1 MKLDLTKIINHIL
14 PDDQY
19 FQEVCDKKQIVIHH
33 TVSNGKGINVQNGW
47 AKNPERVGTAFIID
61 GDGKIVKCFS
71 SAQWAHHLGTKL
83 ANNTTLN
90 KQSIG
95 IEVCNWGGLTKKN
108 NKFYNFAGLEIDAKQ
123 VVDYGKKWHGY
134 QYFQKYSDVQIE
146 SLRQLIV
153 YLCDTYNIS
162 KEYDSAMWE
171 LCSNATSG
179 KNGIYT
185 HVSYRKDK
193 SDMHP
198 QIELLKMLQNL
209 SKI

>member
-1 MKLDLTKIINHIL
+1 MTLDITKIVQARFPEN
-14 PDDQY
+14 QFY
-19 FQEVCDKKQIVIHH
+19 TEKNTKKQIVIHH
-33 TVSNGKGINVQNGW
+33 TVSNGNAKNVQNGW

-61 GDGKIVKCFS
+61 GDGVIYQCFS
-71 SAQWAHHLGTKL
+71 SSQWAHHLGTKL
-83 ANNTTLN
+83 ANNTLLN
-90 KQSIG
+90 QQSIG

-108 NKFYNFAGLEIDAKQ
+108 NKYFNFVGAEIDVKD
-123 VVDYGKKWHGY
+123 VVDYGQKWHGY
-134 QYFQKYSDVQIE
+134 QYYQKYSDKQIE

-171 LCSNATSG
+171 LCNNATSG

-198 QIELLKMLQNL
+198 QIELKKMLQEL
-209 SKI
+209 SK